1 MNVEPTTDTASRILD
16 AVMQLI
22 LKGGLP
28 AVTLSAVC
36 QHAGIS
42 KGGLVHHFP
51 SKERLVGAFI
61 ERSTEQYWALI
72 QQAVAPHVAGR
83 GRRAKAYV
91 DLVLAKPEL
100 NPDHCEH
107 ECLAVMLAFI
117 QSGGQYKVAQA
128 LYSRLTQL
136 LIDDGLMRQSAEM
149 LIAATDGM
157 WFQSIIEPSD
167 TFQPRIS
174 RVRGQLMKF
183 IDHQLSLSSQRRKT
197 KVTR

>member
-1 MNVEPTTDTASRILD
+1 MNLEPTTDTASRILD

-51 SKERLVGAFI
+51 SKERLVAAFI

-100 NPDHCEH
+100 NPDHGEH

-117 QSGGQYKVAQA
+117 QSGGQLKVAQA

-136 LIDDGLMRQSAEM
+136 LVDDGLMRQSAEM

-157 WFQSIIEPSD
+157 WFQSIIEPNES
-167 TFQPRIS
+167 FQPRIT

>member
-1 MNVEPTTDTASRILD
+1 MSEEPTIDTASRILD

-42 KGGLVHHFP
+42 KGGLIHHFP
-51 SKERLVGAFI
+51 NKERLVDAFI
-61 ERSTEQYWALI
+61 ERSTEEYWALI
-72 QQAVAPHVAGR
+72 EHAVAPHRAGR

-91 DLVLAKPEL
+91 DLVLVKPEPD
-100 NPDHCEH
+100 PDHCEH

-117 QSGGQYKVAQA
+117 QSGGQLTIAQH
-128 LYSRLTQL
+128 LYARLTQL
-136 LIDDGLMRQSAEM
+136 LIDDGLTRQSAEM
-149 LIAATDGM
+149 LVAATDGM

-167 TFQPRIS
+167 TFQPRVG

-183 IDHQLSLSSQRRKT
+183 IDHQFSLSSQRRSPKA
-197 KVTR
+197 KR